1 MSEDKLNQKEV
12 RAGALH
18 SSLSIL
24 LHTHYAIRLWEGRK
38 AEKVS
43 GDGKPRP
50 GIISMPQVIARAGQA
65 TRDAE
70 RDNPWADMLLV
81 RLEEAL
87 SQASE
92 QIRQQVA
99 GLEAVLNSIPGNIVI
114 SDIASSSPVNIGVFS
129 SSPLGY
135 RCVWLLVGYDE
146 LVMKAFHAFHYG
158 LISRAQRD
166 NILDTG
172 GHAVRKVYGVA
183 QSYKT
188 VHATR
193 QDILSGTE
201 KGRVAVSRFGQPDPD
216 IMSGKKRS
224 VFSPPLK

>member
-12 RAGALH
+12 RAGALQ

-38 AEKVS
+38 TEKVS

-99 GLEAVLNSIPGNIVI
+99 GLEAVLNNIPGNIVI

-166 NILDTG
+166 NILDTRHVMNG
-172 GHAVRKVYGVA
+172 GWQQIKV
-183 QSYKT
+183 
-188 VHATR
+188 
-193 QDILSGTE
+193 
-201 KGRVAVSRFGQPDPD
+201 
-216 IMSGKKRS
+216 
-224 VFSPPLK
+224 

>member
-1 MSEDKLNQKEV
+1 
-12 RAGALH
+12 
-18 SSLSIL
+18 
-24 LHTHYAIRLWEGRK
+24 
-38 AEKVS
+38 
-43 GDGKPRP
+43 
-50 GIISMPQVIARAGQA
+50 
-65 TRDAE
+65 
-70 RDNPWADMLLV
+70 WADMLLV
-81 RLEEAL
+81 RLEEVL

-99 GLEAVLNSIPGNIVI
+99 GLEAVLNNIPGNIVI

-172 GHAVRKVYGVA
+172 GH
-183 QSYKT
+183 
-188 VHATR
+188 
-193 QDILSGTE
+193 
-201 KGRVAVSRFGQPDPD
+201 
-216 IMSGKKRS
+216 
-224 VFSPPLK
+224 